1 MNSDLLFPGTRD
13 LAYPEYNFVVE
24 DLRTNRIVAEYPLK
38 SVKYNNLIKGVGKMS
53 GKVALT
59 PEIMKQNPRKTLE
72 TGIHGI
78 YVLRNYEPVWAGIL
92 QVTQYDEA
100 SNTVTITANTFEN
113 WFKARI
119 LTRDVNVKNVEQ
131 LDIART
137 YVTSGDAAA
146 ALNIEVDN
154 DTVSG
159 FKRER
164 NSYAYELNTIWD
176 ELSRLSNLINGF
188 DFRIIPYR
196 DEVTSKIKRKL
207 TFGYPNLSNNTPE
220 SPANLFESNRNIID
234 SKVTFSSDDS
244 AMRVYAIGEGEGTT
258 QKIAIA
264 DDTEALAAGYPR
276 YEKSASYKGVKV
288 QSTLISHSQS
298 LLKENRN
305 PMVDITIKVRGN
317 DDPYVGSYAPGDWV
331 RIKLDNIWFP
341 EGYDNTFRI
350 TEIEVNLED
359 TGRETVSMDFSGPFI
374 RDEMVIRD
382 SSKNVYVPP
391 QADAPVEPGD

>member
-13 LAYPEYNFVVE
+13 LSYPEYSFVVE
-24 DLRTNRIVAEYPLK
+24 DFRTNRIVAEYPLK
-38 SVKYNNLIKGVGKMS
+38 SVKYNNLIKGVGKLS

-78 YVLRNYEPVWAGIL
+78 YVLRNYDPVWAGIL

-113 WFKARI
+113 WFNSRI

-137 YVTSGDAAA
+137 YVTSGGTTSAM
-146 ALNIEVDN
+146 NIEVD
-154 DTVSG
+154 DYTVSG

-164 NSYAYELNTIWD
+164 NSYAYELNTVWD
-176 ELSRLSNLINGF
+176 ELSRLSNLLNGF

-196 DEVTSKIKRKL
+196 DKDSSKLKRKL
-207 TFGYPNLSNNTPE
+207 TFGYPYLSSNTE
-220 SPANLFESNRNIID
+220 DSPSNIFESNRNIIS

-244 AMRVYAIGEGEGTT
+244 AMRVYTIGEGEGTT
-258 QKIAIA
+258 QKVAIA

-288 QSTLISHSQS
+288 QSTLVSHAQS
-298 LLKENRN
+298 ILQESRN
-305 PMVDITIKVRGN
+305 PIVDISIKVRGN
-317 DDPYVGSYAPGDWV
+317 DDPYVGDYAPGDWV

-341 EGYDNTFRI
+341 DGYDNTFRI
-350 TEIEVNLED
+350 TDLEVNLED
-359 TGRETVSMDFSGPFI
+359 TGLETVSMGFSGPFI
-374 RDEMVIRD
+374 RDKMVIRD
-382 SSKNVYVPP
+382 SSQNVYVPP
-391 QADAPVEPGD
+391 EANQPDVEE